1 MRLKQVYY
9 GWYIAIA
16 LAITETISY
25 GVIYYSF
32 SVFITSMEGDLGW
45 TRTQITGAFSLALL
59 ISGLMAYPIGW
70 WVDRHGARWLM
81 SVGALGATGLL
92 IALSQVQT
100 LPMYYLIWVGLGVC
114 AEMLW
119 YEPAFTVLAVWFRQG
134 RSQAMA
140 IVTFT
145 AGLASTIFLPLATYL
160 LNQLGWRG
168 ATFALALLLGTVNIP
183 LHALVLRRRPS
194 DLGLLPDGH
203 ALPTDGTLP
212 PAHHH
217 GISVRNALRST
228 TYWQILVAFGL
239 AGVALS
245 ATRVHFIPYLVS
257 NGTNA
262 TTAANIAGMIGLMQ
276 VMGRVIYT
284 PLDRRFSFQNMAI
297 IVFGMLVTSVVML
310 LLGSSMLSVVL
321 FVVLYGMA
329 VGAMTLVRPSFLAE
343 LYGSAHYGQ
352 ISSIQSALLTPLT
365 TLAPVGAG
373 WLFDRFQNYQAMLW
387 ISLCFLIAATL
398 TLLLIQPSKD
408 KALQAERQQLA

>member
-9 GWYIAIA
+9 GWYIALV

-32 SVFITSMEGDLGW
+32 SVFITSMEAELAW
-45 TRTQITGAFSLALL
+45 SRTEITGAFSLALL

-70 WVDRHGARWLM
+70 WVDRHGARGLM
-81 SVGALGATGLL
+81 SVGAVGATALL
-92 IALSQVQT
+92 IALSRVQT

-119 YEPAFTVLAVWFRQG
+119 YEPAFTVLAVWFRER

-160 LNQLGWRG
+160 LTQLGWRG
-168 ATFALALLLGTVNIP
+168 ATFVLALLLGAVNFP

-203 ALPTDGTLP
+203 ALPADSTLP
-212 PAHHH
+212 PAHTQ
-217 GISVRNALRST
+217 GMSVRDALRT
-228 TYWQILVAFGL
+228 ATYWQILLAFGL
-239 AGVALS
+239 AGVAMS

-262 TTAANIAGMIGLMQ
+262 TTAASIAGMIGLMQ
-276 VMGRVIYT
+276 VAGRVIYT
-284 PLDRRFSFQNMAI
+284 PLESRFSFQRMAI
-297 IVFGMLVTSVVML
+297 IVFGMLMVSVVML
-310 LLGSSMLSVVL
+310 LLGSSMVWVFA
-321 FVVLYGMA
+321 FVGLYGMG
-329 VGAMTLVRPSFLAE
+329 VGAITLVRPTFLAE

-373 WLFDRFQNYQAMLW
+373 WLFDRFQNYQGMLW
-387 ISLCFLIAATL
+387 ISLGFLVAATF
-398 TLLLIQPSKD
+398 TLLFIQPHP
-408 KALQAERQQLA
+408 ARGTLVE